1 MSDESNTD
9 ARDILSELENSE
21 TNSNNVSNEQAVSEI
36 PEPVQSE
43 SEPVQSE
50 SEPVQ
55 VPNLDTK
62 DENVSESKTDEKI
75 RNVIFVGNKTI
86 MIYVNSTLTKLS
98 SSPVVTIK
106 ARGKRITQAVDVS
119 QFIVKRMDSVGYEIS
134 DVRISSES
142 LVSQDGKTRNVSLLE
157 IDITNTNF

>member
-21 TNSNNVSNEQAVSEI
+21 TNSNNVSNEHAVSEI

-43 SEPVQSE
+43 SEPE
-50 SEPVQ
+50 Q

-86 MIYVNSTLTKLS
+86 MIYVNSTLTQLS

-119 QFIVKRMDSVGYEIS
+119 QFIIKRMDSVGYEIS